1 MSIIRHAY
9 LLTTDVKSDRTLFS
23 ANVLKKIGFVV
34 NIIQHTPHT
43 NPVTSN
49 RLSMMNIYNIIQN
62 SGFTYAYVFEDDI
75 DIHENIT
82 LDELIMYEKISDQ
95 FFYLGICENTGRK
108 TVTDTQYSICGH
120 KVFSISGNVRGLHAI
135 GLSNTGAKNLLAF
148 SSLSGHNYMDM
159 VLEEFSTLHRANIV
173 RYDLTSKIPGHR
185 GLFFQARDKFPTTI
199 GNSSNE

>member
-9 LLTTDVKSDRTLFS
+9 LLTTDTNSDRTLFS
-23 ANVLKKIGFVV
+23 ARVLKKIGFVV

-43 NPVTSN
+43 NPVISN
-49 RLSMMNIYNIIQN
+49 KLSMNNIYDIIVK
-62 SGFTYAYVFEDDI
+62 SGLRYAYVFEDDI

-95 FFYLGICENTGRK
+95 FFYLGICENKGPT
-108 TVTDTQYSICGH
+108 TVTDTHYSVCSH
-120 KVFSISGNVRGLHAI
+120 KVMSISGNVRGLHAI
-135 GLSNTGAKNLLAF
+135 GLSNSGAKNLLAF
-148 SSLSGHNYMDM
+148 SRLSPHIYMDM
-159 VLEEFSTLHRANIV
+159 VLEDFSKLHRANIV

-199 GNSSNE
+199 GNL